1 MLNFTYRLIEIIF
14 FICLKFLENNLGGG
28 YQMHISN
35 SNKNLIRGEVL
46 WVHGKTASC
55 NKRRRANGYGLQAN
69 KVCS

>member
-1 MLNFTYRLIEIIF
+1 MSKNF
-14 FICLKFLENNLGGG
+14 LKNNLGGG

-46 WVHGKTASC
+46 WVHGKTASR

-69 KVCS
+69 QVCS